1 VSVRRSPAGSRPASR
16 RGRSPGVHV
25 ARRAIPLLNS
35 RNSIT
40 ADDPQRPL
48 FTVNCGQNV
57 GRLSAPR
64 CVHAAPEERRAPV
77 ASGCCSARRC
87 RRVPRRPKKPTAM
100 PDSGPRQRVE
110 NPRNFFGN
118 SRSVRQAEVAPVPP
132 QAGRFIE
139 VTRRTWRR
147 PFQRNGKS
155 RAVVRLA
162 VPDARPI
169 NLAAR
174 PSDQHLGR
182 AIFWVPCCRV
192 GRFCRRCRLTSIS
205 RR

>member
-1 VSVRRSPAGSRPASR
+1 
-16 RGRSPGVHV
+16 
-25 ARRAIPLLNS
+25 
-35 RNSIT
+35 
-40 ADDPQRPL
+40 
-48 FTVNCGQNV
+48 
-57 GRLSAPR
+57 
-64 CVHAAPEERRAPV
+64 
-77 ASGCCSARRC
+77 
-87 RRVPRRPKKPTAM
+87 M

-155 RAVVRLA
+155 RAVVRLV
-162 VPDARPI
+162 VPHARPV

-174 PSDQHLGR
+174 PSDQHHGR
-182 AIFWVPCCRV
+182 AISWVPCCRV
-192 GRFCRRCRLTSIS
+192 GRFCRRCRLHIHLAAVVVAVREFKGDEGLVFLKFILALSVNTKDLPSYNAYNPGRS
-205 RR
+205 EGDPQ